1 MADKT
6 ETRMIMISPTSDTTS
21 DQLVRFVHSL
31 GLALGVKE
39 TCYGINIQGPVDDVK
54 KALTELK
61 KLDPYRLYSK
71 VRAFPIGDER
81 RCRAHHGSRPG
92 FPQLEREW
100 KDLPKIERALIA
112 VDAGEP
118 MPEKKKQE
126 PLPIERFKEIIDEVS
141 Q

>member
-39 TCYGINIQGPVDDVK
+39 TCYGINIQGPVDDVR
-54 KALTELK
+54 KALAEIK
-61 KLDPYRLYSK
+61 KLDPNRIYSK

-100 KDLPKIERALIA
+100 KDLPKIERALTA
-112 VDAGEP
+112 MDAGEP
-118 MPEKKKQE
+118 VPEIKKQE
-126 PLPIERFKEIIDEVS
+126 PLTIERFKEIIDEVS